1 MIRVA
6 VSGAAGRMGRMT
18 AETIAA
24 ADGLELVGAYDPGQP
39 GAEVAGV
46 TCIADPAEIDCEV
59 VVEFT
64 VPDVVIGNLTEW
76 GRRGFHAVVGTSG
89 FNAARLEELDAAWA
103 GSTANCLVV
112 PNFSIGA
119 VVMMRFAELAAP
131 HFGGAEVVEMHH
143 DKKVDHPS
151 GTALATAAR
160 MAAAGGTN
168 VADPGGR
175 GTTVEGIPVHSMRL
189 PGIIASQQVLL
200 GGVGETL
207 SIRHDT
213 FSREAFMPGVVAA
226 VKAVADLPDRI
237 TVGLDSV
244 LGI

>member
-6 VSGAAGRMGRMT
+6 VSGAAGRMGRMA
-18 AETIAA
+18 AETVAA
-24 ADGLELVGAYDPGQP
+24 TEGLELSGGYDPRQP
-39 GAEVAGV
+39 GTEVAGI
-46 TCIADPAEIDCEV
+46 TCVADPAEIDCDV
-59 VVEFT
+59 VIEFSI
-64 VPDVVIGNLTEW
+64 PDVVIGNLGEW

-89 FNAARLEELDAAWA
+89 FDAARLEELDAVWP
-103 GSTANCLVV
+103 GSKANCLVV

-143 DKKVDHPS
+143 DKKVDYPS

-160 MAAAGGTN
+160 MAAAGAAN
-168 VADPGGR
+168 VVDPAGR
-175 GTTVEGIPVHSMRL
+175 GTAVDGIPIHSIRL
-189 PGIIASQQVLL
+189 PGIIASQQVLF

-213 FSREAFMPGVVAA
+213 FSREAFMPGVLAA
-226 VKAVADLPDRI
+226 VRAVAGLPDRI

-244 LGI
+244 LGL

>member
-1 MIRVA
+1 MV
-6 VSGAAGRMGRMT
+6 
-18 AETIAA
+18 AETISAT
-24 ADGLELVGAYDPGQP
+24 DGLELSGAYDPLQP
-39 GAEVAGV
+39 GVEVAGV
-46 TCIADPAEIDCEV
+46 ACGADPAAVDCDV

-64 VPDVVIGNLTEW
+64 VPDVVIGNVGEW
-76 GRRGFHAVVGTSG
+76 SRRGFNAVVGTSG
-89 FNAARLEELDAAWA
+89 FDAARLEQLEAVWS
-103 GSTANCLVV
+103 GSSGNCLVV

-160 MAAAGGTN
+160 MAAAGATN
-168 VADPGGR
+168 VADPNGR
-175 GTTVEGIPVHSMRL
+175 GTAVDGIPVHSMRL
-189 PGIIASQQVLL
+189 PGIVASQEVLF

-213 FSREAFMPGVVAA
+213 FSRQAFMPGVLAA
-226 VKAVADLPDRI
+226 VRAVADLPAQI

>member
-1 MIRVA
+1 
-6 VSGAAGRMGRMT
+6 MGRMAAEKVAAT
-18 AETIAA
+18 A
-24 ADGLELVGAYDPGQP
+24 GLELVGAYDPGQA

-46 TCIADPAEIDCEV
+46 ACVADPATIDCDV

-64 VPDVVIGNLTEW
+64 VPDVVIANLGEW

-89 FNAARLEELDAAWA
+89 FDTARLEELDAAWSGA
-103 GSTANCLVV
+103 AANCLVV

-119 VVMMRFAELAAP
+119 VVMMRFAELAAQ

-143 DKKVDHPS
+143 DKKVDYPS

-160 MAAAGGTN
+160 IAAAGGTN
-168 VADPGGR
+168 IADSAGR
-175 GTTVEGIPVHSMRL
+175 GTAVEGIPVHSMRL
-189 PGIIASQQVLL
+189 PGIIASQQVLF

-213 FSREAFMPGVVAA
+213 FSREAFMPGMLAA
-226 VKAVADLPDRI
+226 IRAVADLPNRM

>member
-1 MIRVA
+1 
-6 VSGAAGRMGRMT
+6 MGRMA

-24 ADGLELVGAYDPGQP
+24 TDGLELVGAYDPGQA
-39 GAEVAGV
+39 GVEVASISCV
-46 TCIADPAEIDCEV
+46 ADPATIDCDV

-64 VPDVVIGNLTEW
+64 IPDVVIANLGEW

-89 FNAARLEELDAAWA
+89 FDAARLDQLAAAWS
-103 GSTANCLVV
+103 GSVANCLVV

-119 VVMMRFAELAAP
+119 VVMMRFAELAAQ
-131 HFGGAEVVEMHH
+131 HFDGAEVIEMHH
-143 DKKVDHPS
+143 DKKVDYPS

-168 VADPGGR
+168 VADPAGR

-189 PGIIASQQVLL
+189 PGIIASQQVLF

-213 FSREAFMPGVVAA
+213 FSREAFMPGMLAA
-226 VKAVADLPDRI
+226 VRAVADLPDQI